1 MTNESL
7 YSVRTINNMK
17 DLITQSVKLFG
28 SKNAFLVRNKQEI
41 YEGITYSKFKDDIDA
56 FGSALIDL
64 GLKDKFIAV
73 IGENRYEWCVTYLS
87 VVNGTGIIVPL
98 DKELPLPEIENL
110 LIRSNAA
117 AVVFSG
123 KFSSEM
129 GELSKKLPTVKYF
142 ISMDADQEEYGILS
156 FRKLV
161 EYGKG
166 LMNSGCGSFSDA
178 EINDEKMSILLFT
191 SGTTDLAK
199 GVMLSHKNICS
210 NIVSV
215 SKTVYIGSNDSSLS
229 ILPLHHTYECT
240 LGFLTMIYSGGTIA
254 FNEGLKHIAK
264 NLKEIR
270 PTVLIAVPLILESM
284 YKKIWEQAA
293 KKKGMK
299 TKLKTA
305 LLISNTLNKI
315 FRIDIRKKLFKA
327 IHDNIGGRVRLI
339 ISGAAAID
347 PDVSKGFSMM
357 GIKVLQG
364 YGLTECSPLV
374 IGNRDNVYRD
384 ASVGL
389 PIPGVEVKIVDPNQ
403 KGVGEIITKGDNVM
417 LGYYKNEEV
426 TEKCMKNGW
435 FYTGDLGYKDKAG
448 FYYITGRIKNVIV
461 TKNGKNIYPEEVESY
476 INKSPYVQ
484 ESLVWGRYDEISGET
499 HVNAQII
506 PNFIAIKEKL
516 KDIHISGDEIMRV
529 ISDVVKGVNRDMPLY
544 KRIRGFNIRETEFVK
559 TTTKKIKR
567 YVEKTGKK

>member
-1 MTNESL
+1 
-7 YSVRTINNMK
+7 MK